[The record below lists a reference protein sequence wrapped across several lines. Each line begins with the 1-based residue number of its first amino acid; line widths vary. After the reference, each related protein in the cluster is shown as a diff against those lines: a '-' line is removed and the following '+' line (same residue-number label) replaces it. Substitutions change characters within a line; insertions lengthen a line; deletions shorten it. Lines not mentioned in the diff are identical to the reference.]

1 MEQTT
6 AKKTIPFID
15 LHAQQERIRPQIEER
30 IKKVLDHGKYIM
42 GPEIAELE
50 QRLVEFVGTQHCVTC
65 ASGTDAL
72 LMPLLAYEIGPG
84 DAIFTTPFTFI
95 STAEVVNLLGATPVF
110 ADIEADTYNIDT
122 AKLRDAIEQVV
133 SEGKLKPKG
142 IIPVDLFGQ
151 PADYEEIEQ
160 IAREFGLFVI
170 EDAAQAFGAKYKN
183 KPACSFGDVG
193 ATSFFPAKP
202 FGCYGDGGAIF
213 CNDDGMAQKLRSVR
227 IHGQGSNKYDNI
239 RIGINGRFDA
249 IQAAVLLAKLEI
261 FKEEIE
267 LRNQVANR
275 YSQGLKDSVVV
286 PVVKEDRSSVWAQ
299 YSILAK
305 NRENLINELKSKGIP
320 TAIYY
325 PKPLHLQP
333 AYQSLG
339 YRNGDFPISE
349 RIANQ
354 ILSIPMHPYLNR
366 EDQDFIIEAINEAA
380 S

>member
-6 AKKTIPFID
+6 VKKTIPFID

-30 IKKVLDHGKYIM
+30 IKKVLNHGKYIM

-50 QRLVEFVGTQHCVTC
+50 QRLAEFVGTKHCVTC

-84 DAIFTTPFTFI
+84 DAVFTTPFTFI
-95 STAEVVNLLGATPVF
+95 STAEVVSLLGATPVF
-110 ADIEADTYNIDT
+110 ADIEADTYNIDP
-122 AKLRDAIEQVV
+122 AKLREAIEKVV
-133 SEGKLKPKG
+133 SDNKLKPKG

-170 EDAAQAFGAKYKN
+170 EDAAQAFGAHYKN

-213 CNDDGMAQKLRSVR
+213 CNDDDMAQKLRSVR
-227 IHGQGSNKYDNI
+227 IHGQGSNKYDNV

-249 IQAAVLLAKLEI
+249 MQAAVLLAKFEI
-261 FKEEIE
+261 FEEEIE
-267 LRNQVANR
+267 LRHQVANR
-275 YSQGLKDSVVV
+275 YSQGLKESVSV
-286 PVVKEDRSSVWAQ
+286 PMVKKDRSSVWAQ

-305 NRENLINELKSKGIP
+305 NRGDLVNELKSKGIP

-349 RIANQ
+349 KTANQ
-354 ILSIPMHPYLNR
+354 ILSIPMHPYLSR
-366 EDQDFIIEAINEAA
+366 EDQDFIIEAINGAM

>member
-6 AKKTIPFID
+6 VKKTIPFID

-30 IKKVLDHGKYIM
+30 IKKVLNHGKYIM

-50 QRLVEFVGTQHCVTC
+50 QRLAEFVGTKHCVTC

-84 DAIFTTPFTFI
+84 DAVFTTPFTFI
-95 STAEVVNLLGATPVF
+95 STAEVVSLLGATPVF
-110 ADIEADTYNIDT
+110 ADIEADTYNIDP
-122 AKLRDAIEQVV
+122 AKLRDAIGKVV
-133 SEGKLKPKG
+133 SDNQLKPKG

-170 EDAAQAFGAKYKN
+170 EDAAQAFGAQYKN

-213 CNDDGMAQKLRSVR
+213 CNDDDMAQKLRSVR
-227 IHGQGSNKYDNI
+227 IHGQGSNKYDNV

-249 IQAAVLLAKLEI
+249 MQAAVLLAKFEI
-261 FKEEIE
+261 FEEEIE
-267 LRNQVANR
+267 LRHQVANR
-275 YSQGLKDSVVV
+275 YSQGLKESVSV
-286 PVVKEDRSSVWAQ
+286 PMVKKDRSSVWAQ

-305 NRENLINELKSKGIP
+305 NRGDLVNELKSKGIP

-349 RIANQ
+349 KTANQ
-354 ILSIPMHPYLNR
+354 ILSIPMHPYLSR
-366 EDQDFIIEAINEAA
+366 EDQDFIIEAINGAM

>member
-6 AKKTIPFID
+6 VKKTIPFID

-30 IKKVLDHGKYIM
+30 IKKVLNHGKYIM

-50 QRLVEFVGTQHCVTC
+50 QRLAEFVGTKHCVTC

-84 DAIFTTPFTFI
+84 DAVFTTPFTFI
-95 STAEVVNLLGATPVF
+95 STAEVVSLLGATPVF
-110 ADIEADTYNIDT
+110 ADIEADTYNIDP
-122 AKLRDAIEQVV
+122 AKLRDAIEKVV
-133 SEGKLKPKG
+133 SDNKLKPKG

-170 EDAAQAFGAKYKN
+170 EDAAQAFGAHYKN

-213 CNDDGMAQKLRSVR
+213 CNDDDMAQKLRSVR
-227 IHGQGSNKYDNI
+227 IHGQGSNKYDNV

-249 IQAAVLLAKLEI
+249 MQAAVLLAKFEI
-261 FKEEIE
+261 FEEEIE
-267 LRNQVANR
+267 LRHQVANR
-275 YSQGLKDSVVV
+275 YSQGLKESVSV
-286 PVVKEDRSSVWAQ
+286 PMVKNDRSSVWAQ

-305 NRENLINELKSKGIP
+305 NRGDLVNELKSKGIP

-349 RIANQ
+349 KTANQ
-354 ILSIPMHPYLNR
+354 ILSIPMHPYLSR
-366 EDQDFIIEAINEAA
+366 EDQDFIIEAINGAT

>member
-6 AKKTIPFID
+6 VKKTIPFID

-30 IKKVLDHGKYIM
+30 IKKVLNHGKYIM

-50 QRLVEFVGTQHCVTC
+50 QRLAEFVGTKHCVTC

-84 DAIFTTPFTFI
+84 DAVFTTPFTFI
-95 STAEVVNLLGATPVF
+95 STAEVVSLLGATPVF
-110 ADIEADTYNIDT
+110 ADIEADTYNIDP
-122 AKLRDAIEQVV
+122 AKLRDAIEKVV
-133 SEGKLKPKG
+133 SDNKLKPKG

-170 EDAAQAFGAKYKN
+170 EDAAQAFGAHYKN

-213 CNDDGMAQKLRSVR
+213 CNDDDMAQKLRSVR
-227 IHGQGSNKYDNI
+227 IHGQGSNKYDNV

-249 IQAAVLLAKLEI
+249 MQAAVLLAKFEI
-261 FKEEIE
+261 FEEEIE
-267 LRNQVANR
+267 LRHQVANR
-275 YSQGLKDSVVV
+275 YSQGLKESVSV
-286 PVVKEDRSSVWAQ
+286 PMVKKDRSSVWAQ

-305 NRENLINELKSKGIP
+305 NRGDLVNELKSKGIP

-349 RIANQ
+349 KTANQ
-354 ILSIPMHPYLNR
+354 ILSIPMHPYLSR
-366 EDQDFIIEAINEAA
+366 EDQDFIIEAINGAT

>member
-72 LMPLLAYEIGPG
+72 LMPLLAYELGAG

-95 STAEVVNLLGATPVF
+95 STAEVVTLLGATPVF

-170 EDAAQAFGAKYKN
+170 EDAAQAFGAEYKN

-213 CNDDGMAQKLRSVR
+213 CNDDDMAQRLRSVR

-249 IQAAVLLAKLEI
+249 MQAAVLLAKLEI

-380 S
+380 G